1 MMRLDKLLVELNIGS
16 RSEVK
21 ALLKKGLIFVDGQKQ
36 TKPEMKV
43 DENAVV
49 ISYQGNDY
57 TYRKFAYYIM
67 NKPKGVIT
75 ATEDKECETVMD
87 IFYGQVKDAPKG
99 LAPVG
104 RLDKDTTGLLL
115 ITNDGQL
122 AHEMLSPKKHV
133 DKTYFVLLD
142 GELSQ
147 DDIVSLENGV
157 SIGQGDLT
165 APATVLYKGGNS
177 CFITI
182 HEGKFHQVKRMF
194 FAVGREV
201 LELKRTA
208 FGPLMLDEEKLKEG
222 EVLEISIDS
231 CFSSEKQES

>member
-1 MMRLDKLLVELNIGS
+1 MMRLDKLLVELNIGT

-21 ALLKKGLIFVDGQKQ
+21 TLIKKGLILVDGNKAA
-36 TKPEMKV
+36 KPEDKI

-49 ISYQGNDY
+49 ITYQGKEY
-57 TYRKFAYYIM
+57 TYAKFSYYVIH
-67 NKPKGVIT
+67 KPKGVIT
-75 ATEDKECETVMD
+75 ATEDAKEKTIMD
-87 IFYGQVKDAPKG
+87 VFYSECPDAPKG

-122 AHEMLSPKKHV
+122 AHDLLSPKKHV
-133 DKTYFVLLD
+133 DKTYYVELD
-142 GELSQ
+142 GGLTK
-147 DDIVSLENGV
+147 DDIKALENGV
-157 SIGQGDLT
+157 RIGEGDLT
-165 APATVLYKGGNS
+165 APATIKYEGGNN
-177 CFITI
+177 CYITI

-208 FGPLMLDEEKLKEG
+208 FGPLVLDEEELPVGHVNKLKR
-222 EVLEISIDS
+222 EI
-231 CFSSEKQES
+231 FY